1 MKKEKDK
8 EIVINKCFGG
18 FELSHKAIMRYAKLS
33 GFPLY
38 AYTDKRDKEGN
49 LLSSNLPQS
58 KRMVEIKNLTGEEYI
73 IHYYKDR
80 NFKKY
85 FWDNDIKRDNKILVK
100 VVKELKEEANG
111 KCAELKIVKIP
122 ADVRYEIE
130 DYDGMESIHEKHK
143 SWG

>member
-1 MKKEKDK
+1 MSKEKYK
-8 EIVINKCFGG
+8 EIVINKCWGG
-18 FELSHKAIMRYAKLS
+18 FGLSHKAMMRYAKLS

-49 LLSSNLPQS
+49 LLSG
-58 KRMVEIKNLTGEEYI
+58 RVEVKNLTGEEWI
-73 IHYYKDR
+73 IYYYKDR

-85 FWDNDIKRDNKILVK
+85 FSDGDIKRDDKILVK
-100 VVKELKEEANG
+100 IVKELKEEANG
-111 KCAELKIVKIP
+111 SCAELKIVKIP

-130 DYDGMESIHEKHK
+130 EYDGMESIHEKHK

>member
-1 MKKEKDK
+1 MKKEKYK

-38 AYTDKRDKEGN
+38 AYKEGN

-58 KRMVEIKNLTGEEYI
+58 ERMVEIKNLTGEEHI

-111 KCAELKIVKIP
+111 KRAELKIVRIP

-130 DYDGMESIHEKHK
+130 EYDGRESIHEEHE

>member
-1 MKKEKDK
+1 
-8 EIVINKCFGG
+8 
-18 FELSHKAIMRYAKLS
+18 MRYAKLS

-49 LLSSNLPQS
+49 LLSG
-58 KRMVEIKNLTGEEYI
+58 RVEVKNLTGEEWI
-73 IHYYKDR
+73 IDYYKDR

-85 FWDNDIKRDNKILVK
+85 FSDDDIKRDNKILVK

-111 KCAELKIVKIP
+111 CCAELKIVKIP

-130 DYDGMESIHEKHK
+130 EYDGMESIHEKHK

>member
-1 MKKEKDK
+1 MSKEKYK
-8 EIVINKCFGG
+8 EIVINKCWGG
-18 FELSHKAIMRYAKLS
+18 FGLSHKAMMRYAKLS

-49 LLSSNLPQS
+49 LLSG
-58 KRMVEIKNLTGEEYI
+58 RVEVKNLTGEEWI
-73 IHYYKDR
+73 IDYYKDR

-85 FWDNDIKRDNKILVK
+85 FSDDDIKRDNKILVK

-111 KCAELKIVKIP
+111 SCAKLKIVKIP

-130 DYDGMESIHEKHK
+130 EYDGMESIHEKHK

>member
-1 MKKEKDK
+1 MKKEKYK

-18 FELSHKAIMRYAKLS
+18 FGLSHKAVMRYAKLS

-49 LLSSNLPQS
+49 LLSSNLPES
-58 KRMVEIKNLTGEEYI
+58 ERMVEIKNLTGKEWI
-73 IHYYKDR
+73 IYYYKDR

-85 FWDNDIKRDNKILVK
+85 FSDDDIKRDNKILVK
-100 VVKELKEEANG
+100 VVKELKEEANR
-111 KCAELKIVKIP
+111 KCAELKIVRIH

-130 DYDGMESIHEKHK
+130 DYDGIESIHEKHK